1 MEKLIND
8 AKRGD
13 ERAFTMLILNY
24 QQELY
29 KIALTRLKTKY
40 DIDEAIQETMIS
52 AFKNIKKLKENEKFK
67 SWIIK
72 ILINKCNDIYRK
84 NKKNIMSIEEMSKE
98 CISTEI
104 DSKVGSKLDFYDII
118 KQLNEEEK
126 TIVILY
132 YSDKFTTKEIGK
144 ILNKNENT
152 VKTIIHRIKIKLR
165 NNYNRFLETN

>member
-1 MEKLIND
+1 
-8 AKRGD
+8 
-13 ERAFTMLILNY
+13 
-24 QQELY
+24 
-29 KIALTRLKTKY
+29 
-40 DIDEAIQETMIS
+40 
-52 AFKNIKKLKENEKFK
+52 
-67 SWIIK
+67 
-72 ILINKCNDIYRK
+72 
-84 NKKNIMSIEEMSKE
+84 MSIEEMSKE